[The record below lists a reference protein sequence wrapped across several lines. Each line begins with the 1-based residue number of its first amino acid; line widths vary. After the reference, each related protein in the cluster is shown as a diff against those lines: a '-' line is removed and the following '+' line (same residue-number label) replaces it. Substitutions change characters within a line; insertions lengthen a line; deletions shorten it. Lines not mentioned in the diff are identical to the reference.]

1 MNAAADSKN
10 LERSKNWP
18 QWDLN
23 WHQDSNWRQNTRWFL
38 FLHRIWED
46 MDQRPPFFWR
56 VGWDPCSGWIGMQKD
71 FEISSNLAPCVISI
85 KASYAWEAWY
95 NNNRTSRQ
103 YNICMLQ
110 MFTVHWKKI
119 SGCLSAKPIC
129 KYQSSL
135 ENSVST
141 RLRIADTQ
149 QVNVVLLQQWST
161 QAIL

>member
-18 QWDLN
+18 QRDLN
-23 WHQDSNWRQNTRWFL
+23 WHQDSNWLQNTRWFL

-56 VGWDPCSGWIGMQKD
+56 VGWDPCSGWIGIQKD
-71 FEISSNLAPCVISI
+71 FEISSNLAPCVIST
-85 KASYAWEAWY
+85 KAKHDITTTEHHD
-95 NNNRTSRQ
+95 
-103 YNICMLQ
+103 NITFVCYKCLL
-110 MFTVHWKKI
+110 FTGKRFPGVYQ
-119 SGCLSAKPIC
+119 LKPIC

-135 ENSVST
+135 EYSVST